1 MEPRTARA
9 KVKGKS
15 LLKDNYHTTL
25 IRLGEKAQDVPYV
38 VAMYTPVIAMY
49 TPVIARVCVHV
60 FTSPTQSG
68 PCYLCYFLIPCLLI
82 ISSVI

>member
-15 LLKDNYHTTL
+15 LLKDNYHTIL
-25 IRLGEKAQDVPYV
+25 IRLGEKAQDVPYAV
-38 VAMYTPVIAMY
+38 RMY

-60 FTSPTQSG
+60 FTSHTQSG
-68 PCYLCYFLIPCLLI
+68 PYYLCYFLIPCLLI
-82 ISSVI
+82 ISSVT